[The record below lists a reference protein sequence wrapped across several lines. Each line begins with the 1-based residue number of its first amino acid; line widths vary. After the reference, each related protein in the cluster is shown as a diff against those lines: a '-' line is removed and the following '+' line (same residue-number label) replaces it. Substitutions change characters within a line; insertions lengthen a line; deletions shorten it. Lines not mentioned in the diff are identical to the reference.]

1 MSEHWIQT
9 YTGRKFYP
17 LSPRAEDIDIVD
29 IAHALS
35 QKCRFTGHCSEFW
48 SVANHSITVADEC
61 TGKNALIALM
71 HDAAEA
77 YMPDVASPIKSLLPD
92 VMEMERVLW
101 KCIAERFDL
110 PLEMPIE
117 VKNVDLLVLESE
129 RRRFMSPSKHNWGL
143 PSGRFIKLDQKPA
156 HQAKTHFIRM
166 FTALQ
171 P

>member
-1 MSEHWIQT
+1 MSDHWIQT
-9 YTGRKFYP
+9 YSGRKFWP
-17 LSPRAEDIDIVD
+17 MSPRVEDVDLVD

-48 SVANHSITVADEC
+48 SVANHSITVSDEC
-61 TGKNALIALM
+61 SQQNKLVALM

-92 VMEMERVLW
+92 LVEMESRIW
-101 KCIAERFDL
+101 KCISERFGL
-110 PLEMPIE
+110 PFEIPTE
-117 VKNVDLLVLESE
+117 VKNIDLLVLDSE
-129 RRRFMSPSKHNWGL
+129 RRRFMSPSKHDWGL
-143 PSGRFIKLDQKPA
+143 PFGRFVKLDQKPA
-156 HQAKTHFIRM
+156 HQAKTQFIRM

>member
-1 MSEHWIQT
+1 VSDHWIQT
-9 YTGRKFYP
+9 YSGRKFFP
-17 LSPRAEDIDIVD
+17 MDPRVEDVCIVD

-48 SVANHSITVADEC
+48 SVANHSIAVAGEC
-61 TGKNALIALM
+61 SGKNALVALM

-92 VMEMERVLW
+92 IIEMESRLW

-110 PLEMPIE
+110 PLEIPIE
-117 VKNVDLLVLESE
+117 VKTIDLLVLESE
-129 RRRFMSPSKHNWGL
+129 RRRFMSPCKHDWGI
-143 PSGRFIKLDQKPA
+143 PSGRFVKLDHRPA
-156 HQAKTHFIRM
+156 HQSKTQFIRM
-166 FTALQ
+166 FTSLQ